1 MSDIGELSVRIEG
14 DDQGFD
20 RAVRSSERN
29 LETMG
34 ATAARVATRVAT
46 LATAASAAAGV
57 LATRTVLQTAAAAD
71 EMAKL
76 SQRTGVAV
84 EDLGRFAFAAD
95 LSAVS
100 QGELTSGLIR
110 LSRSMQDATAGSG
123 RASDAFMRLGVA
135 TQDADGNLRSQ
146 ADVMTDLADR
156 FAQMQDGATK
166 TALAQE
172 IFGRSGAN
180 LIPMLNAGSD
190 GLQRMGD
197 EAERLGLVFDTQTA
211 QAAERLNDNIA
222 RLRATATGAARDFS
236 GPIIKSLADFTDGL
250 VRSRQRSQ
258 ELYEQIGRTTPII
271 QAINAFGQL
280 GEAIAKALD
289 AWSMRLFPDEQERVN
304 RLVAERV
311 KLEQNIAREIENTR
325 SRTGELM
332 PDEQRRVDLFRA
344 NIEAI
349 NSEIGALQDL
359 AKQRAMA
366 LQVETADRSPFV
378 PLDLP
383 ALPETEAVEER
394 IAAIADIM
402 QTNYEAQLQ
411 RLREFGMDAHELEM
425 ERHHQRLET
434 LTEALLDEAL
444 THEEHIDLVEK
455 LEEEHMRRLEQIRVA
470 GLSRIQK
477 FTEMSFKDQAKTMIG
492 QLQSMTQAA
501 AGESR
506 AMFEINRA
514 ASLANAVMKGYE
526 SIQNAYAFGSRFGG
540 PPAGA
545 AMAAVAAA
553 ASAIQV
559 RGILNQRLG
568 GSSSLPSGAT
578 GGGASV
584 PAVAASTATSAP
596 AGAGGGGSTTPATAT
611 INIVGESFS
620 RSQVAQLIDAINDL
634 TADGARLVVE

>member
-29 LETMG
+29 LESMG

-46 LATAASAAAGV
+46 LATAASAAAGA
-57 LATRTVLQTAAAAD
+57 LATSTVLQTAAAAD

-84 EDLGRFAFAAD
+84 EDLGRFAFAAN

-110 LSRSMQDATAGSG
+110 LSRSMQDAAAGSG

-146 ADVMTDLADR
+146 ADVMADLADR

-172 IFGRSGAN
+172 IFGRAGAN
-180 LIPMLNAGSD
+180 LIPMLNAGSN

-211 QAAERLNDNIA
+211 QAAERFNDNIS

-236 GPIIKSLADFTDGL
+236 GPIIRSLADFTDGL
-250 VRSRQRSQ
+250 IRSRRRSQ

-271 QAINAFGQL
+271 QATNAFGQL

-304 RLVAERV
+304 RLVSERV
-311 KLEQNIAREIENTR
+311 KLEQNIAREIANTR

-359 AKQRAMA
+359 AKQRAIA
-366 LQVETADRSPFV
+366 SQATAVDGERFV

-383 ALPETEAVEER
+383 GLPEPEVLAER
-394 IAAIADIM
+394 MDEIDNMI
-402 QTNYEAQLQ
+402 QTNHDAQLQ
-411 RLREFGMDAHELEM
+411 RLREFAMDAHDLEM
-425 ERHHQRLET
+425 ERHQQRLNQ
-434 LTEALLDEAL
+434 LTEALLDEAI
-444 THEEHIDLVEK
+444 THEEHIDLVER

-470 GLSRIQK
+470 GLSRLEK
-477 FTEMSFKDQAKTMIG
+477 FTEMSFKNQAKTMID

-526 SIQNAYAFGSRFGG
+526 SIQNAYAFGSRFAG
-540 PPAGA
+540 PAGGA

-553 ASAIQV
+553 ATASQV

-568 GSSSLPSGAT
+568 GSASLPSGVSSN
-578 GGGASV
+578 G
-584 PAVAASTATSAP
+584 SAP
-596 AGAGGGGSTTPATAT
+596 AVTANASGAAMMGTGMASARTPATAT

-620 RSQVAQLIDAINDL
+620 RSQVTQLIDAINDL
-634 TADGARLVVE
+634 TADGARLVVA

>member
-1 MSDIGELSVRIEG
+1 
-14 DDQGFD
+14 
-20 RAVRSSERN
+20 
-29 LETMG
+29 
-34 ATAARVATRVAT
+34 
-46 LATAASAAAGV
+46 
-57 LATRTVLQTAAAAD
+57 
-71 EMAKL
+71 
-76 SQRTGVAV
+76 
-84 EDLGRFAFAAD
+84 
-95 LSAVS
+95 
-100 QGELTSGLIR
+100 
-110 LSRSMQDATAGSG
+110 
-123 RASDAFMRLGVA
+123 
-135 TQDADGNLRSQ
+135 
-146 ADVMTDLADR
+146 
-156 FAQMQDGATK
+156 
-166 TALAQE
+166 
-172 IFGRSGAN
+172 
-180 LIPMLNAGSD
+180 
-190 GLQRMGD
+190 
-197 EAERLGLVFDTQTA
+197 
-211 QAAERLNDNIA
+211 
-222 RLRATATGAARDFS
+222 
-236 GPIIKSLADFTDGL
+236 
-250 VRSRQRSQ
+250 
-258 ELYEQIGRTTPII
+258 
-271 QAINAFGQL
+271 
-280 GEAIAKALD
+280 
-289 AWSMRLFPDEQERVN
+289 
-304 RLVAERV
+304 
-311 KLEQNIAREIENTR
+311 
-325 SRTGELM
+325 
-332 PDEQRRVDLFRA
+332 
-344 NIEAI
+344 
-349 NSEIGALQDL
+349 
-359 AKQRAMA
+359 MA
-366 LQVETADRSPFV
+366 LQVETEDRSPFV

-383 ALPETEAVEER
+383 ALPDTEAVEER

-455 LEEEHMRRLEQIRVA
+455 LEEEHMRRLERIRVA